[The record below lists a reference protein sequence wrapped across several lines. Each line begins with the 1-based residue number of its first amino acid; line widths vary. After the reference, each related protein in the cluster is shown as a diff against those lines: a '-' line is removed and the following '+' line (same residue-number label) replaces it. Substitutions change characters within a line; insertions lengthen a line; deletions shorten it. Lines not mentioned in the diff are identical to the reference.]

1 MLRILYLCCHKSL
14 NILLQVFAKYVS
26 VHDLIKSD
34 DRESQKTQLGNFSAE
49 KLSLRFHKSHKSK
62 EVCFLKQKKHL
73 IGVFFVLRFVT
84 LPGPRVRLSNLT
96 GSVYLFYFFKL
107 LNLKKTEKLFD
118 SRTQSKQFDCLGLQK
133 KKPLARFF
141 LL

>member
-1 MLRILYLCCHKSL
+1 MLS
-14 NILLQVFAKYVS
+14 QVTKYFAPSIRKICKCS
-26 VHDLIKSD
+26 
-34 DRESQKTQLGNFSAE
+34 RPQLGNFSAE

-62 EVCFLKQKKHL
+62 EVCFLKQKKTPNRC
-73 IGVFFVLRFVT
+73 FFVLRFVT
-84 LPGPRVRLSNLT
+84 LPRPRVRLSNLT

>member
-1 MLRILYLCCHKSL
+1 MHSIFMWS
-14 NILLQVFAKYVS
+14 QVTKYFAPSIRKICKCS
-26 VHDLIKSD
+26 
-34 DRESQKTQLGNFSAE
+34 RPQLGYSLASE
-49 KLSLRFHKSHKSK
+49 LCLRFHKSHKSK

-107 LNLKKTEKLFD
+107 LNFKKTEKLFD
-118 SRTQSKQFDCLGLQK
+118 SRTQSKQFDCLGSQK
-133 KKPLARFF
+133 KKPRKRLF